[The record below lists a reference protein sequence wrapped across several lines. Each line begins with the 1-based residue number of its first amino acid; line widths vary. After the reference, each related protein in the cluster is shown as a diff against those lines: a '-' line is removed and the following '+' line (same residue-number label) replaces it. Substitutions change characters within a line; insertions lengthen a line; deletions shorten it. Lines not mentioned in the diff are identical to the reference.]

1 MEISFSAKCCAR
13 PGCCWVCL
21 VLLDKLRNV
30 TPSLF
35 SGQDGPTQN
44 RRSYQSSLAFCK
56 FISIS
61 ILVKVLSHAGDL
73 EVEQDEIG

>member
-13 PGCCWVCL
+13 PGCGWVCL
-21 VLLDKLRNV
+21 VLLDKLCNV

-35 SGQDGPTQN
+35 SDQDG
-44 RRSYQSSLAFCK
+44 LAFCK

-73 EVEQDEIG
+73 EVEPDELG